1 MNQFAMRRRR
11 HNAGR
16 RGGRGPLGAGFL
28 AAALLLALAP
38 RGAAQPAGTV
48 ETIAGAF
55 AGYQDGNNFV
65 SQLNTPMGMALDQG
79 GNLFVADYGNNAIR
93 RIRLSDEW
101 VFTHALANRPVAVAV
116 NPSGVVY
123 SLNQGNGTV
132 TSFDVFGNPRGT
144 LVSGLAAPVAMTLL
158 ADGNLLIAER
168 AGKIRKF
175 SQAGVEGAGY
185 QVLEGV
191 PQLAG
196 VAGLEDG
203 TVLASDAAAQVVW
216 AFDRVGGVARVHAGT
231 RNVAGYAD
239 GVPGVGRLSGPG
251 QIAAGPSRTLV
262 VADRLNHR
270 VRVVS
275 CDGTLSTL
283 YGVDPS
289 QWESSPIPT
298 EPQLYPG
305 WADGSVEFAESREPS
320 GVAVSPAGRV
330 YGSETYYH
338 IIRLGLGLT
347 LPSCTGGGGG
357 VVPPPVFTPN
367 TGWFPSGATVSI
379 TASNSPSGYGLDA
392 RLFYNFGPE
401 DPGTNSFQAPI
412 VNGVG
417 QLVFTSGVDLG
428 ALRVVAFVGAT
439 SSGVVRGAPTVVHTP
454 VLSPSSGYFPMGVRI
469 SVTSSNT
476 PGAGFPPGTQ
486 IYYTTDGSTPTTNSI
501 PAVMD
506 GAGNVTAL
514 FRSARED
521 LRALR
526 VRVFTGPN
534 AGAVISGQGPAIS
547 QPGVLGEVGVPA
559 GLGEDGI
566 WTGGVGST
574 LVIPVVA
581 NLRDG
586 VAIRSLQFVVDV
598 VAQTGA
604 PRLEGIYQ
612 VSALTIS
619 SNDFVQ
625 VRAAAFDAPTTF
637 KSVNGR
643 TNSLAVA
650 FVGTNTLFN
659 VSPHAVVAMLSL
671 PIRPDAD
678 SAGARA
684 EAGDEYVIRVRN
696 ISATSDGVESRVLL
710 TNMPPRRVV
719 VRSSRYLAGDTSPAY
734 WYNAADGFGTA
745 MFGNGNLDN
754 ADVNAAVYASL
765 GFRVP
770 YDFSDAFNALDVYPE
785 DSLSPPIAG
794 GDGRIR
800 FLDWQTIL
808 RRALGFNL
816 NSFYRERSGSGELI
830 PTRGPGVGEPAT
842 AAERL
847 SAAAGGDGVVWSRPA
862 ALAAGHV
869 DLIQQSRKASVPIY
883 LRADPGVRVSGLQF
897 VATVVGGEGAPVV
910 DGVVFTPASGV
921 RPPSITGNSPPG
933 VGPIPNVVYCVWGL
947 GDFDPALSGETL
959 LGHVEFHISP
969 QAVTGRHYDVA
980 LTHTDGGYDPGG
992 GQGLVG
998 LDFETVRGSA
1008 WVLVPAAPASRIPD
1022 EWRAQ
1027 FFGSATAA
1035 AAAPELDQDGD
1046 GFSNFEEYLAG
1057 TDPLAPTWRARAQG
1071 GKFQMRWGAAR
1082 GSRYVL
1088 ERSAKAAGGGWSP
1101 VGSWV
1106 AEADGLMLH
1115 EEDLAAGEPRFFR
1128 LKIEN

>member
-1 MNQFAMRRRR
+1 MRRRK
-11 HNAGR
+11 HNAEMT
-16 RGGRGPLGAGFL
+16 GGATPPGVGLL
-28 AAALLLALAP
+28 AVALLLALAP
-38 RGAAQPAGTV
+38 RGAAQVAGTV

-55 AGYQDGNNFV
+55 AGYQDGNNLV

-101 VFTHALANRPVAVAV
+101 VFTHALANRPAAVAL
-116 NPSGVVY
+116 NASGVVF
-123 SLNQGNGTV
+123 SLNQGDGTV
-132 TSFDVFGNPRGT
+132 TSFDVFGNPRGA
-144 LVSGLAAPVAMTLL
+144 LISGLAAPVAMTLL
-158 ADGNLLIAER
+158 ADGNLLVAER

-175 SQAGVEGAGY
+175 SQTGVEGAGY
-185 QVLEGV
+185 QVSEGF

-203 TVLASDAAAQVVW
+203 TVLASDASAQVVW
-216 AFDRVGGVARVHAGT
+216 AFEKAGGVARVYAGT
-231 RNVAGYAD
+231 KNVAGVAN
-239 GVPGVGRLSGPG
+239 GVPGVGRLNGPG

-262 VADRLNHR
+262 IADRLNHR
-270 VRVVS
+270 VRVIA

-289 QWESSPIPT
+289 QWESSPVPT

-305 WADGSVEFAESREPS
+305 WADGSAEFAESRDPA
-320 GVAVSPAGRV
+320 GVAVSSEGRV
-330 YGSETYYH
+330 YSSETYYH
-338 IIRLGLGLT
+338 IIRLGVGLA

-357 VVPPPVFTPN
+357 EPGFVPPPVFTPN

-379 TASNSPSGYGLDA
+379 TASNSPAGYGLDA

-401 DPGTNSFQAPI
+401 DPGTNSFPVPV

-417 QLVFTSGVDLG
+417 ELVFSSGVDLG

-469 SVTSSNT
+469 SVTSSNA

-486 IYYTTDGSTPTTNSI
+486 IYYTTDGSTPTTNSL

-506 GAGNVTAL
+506 GAGNGTVL

-521 LRALR
+521 LRSLR

-534 AGAVISGQGPAIS
+534 GGVVISGQGPTIS
-547 QPGVLGEVGVPA
+547 LPGVLGEVGVPA

-586 VAIRSLQFVVDV
+586 VSIRSLQFVVDV
-598 VAQTGA
+598 VAQAGS

-612 VSALTIS
+612 VSTLTIS

-625 VRAAAFDAPTTF
+625 VRAATFEAPTTF

-659 VSPHAVVAMLSL
+659 VSPHATVAMLSL

-684 EAGDEYVIRVRN
+684 DAGDEYVIRVRN
-696 ISATSDGVESRVLL
+696 ISATSDGVEARVLL

-734 WYNAADGFGTA
+734 WHNAADAFETALFGD
-745 MFGNGNLDN
+745 GNLDN
-754 ADVNAAVYASL
+754 ADVNSAVYASL

-770 YDFSDAFNALDVYPE
+770 YDFSDAFNAMDVYPE

-816 NSFYRERSGSGELI
+816 NSFYRERSASGELI
-830 PTRGPGVGEPAT
+830 PTRGPGAGSPAL
-842 AAERL
+842 AAESL
-847 SAAAGGDGVVWSRPA
+847 SAEADGVVWNRPA
-862 ALAAGHV
+862 ALAAGHA
-869 DLIQQSRKASVPIY
+869 DLVQQTRKASVPIY
-883 LRADPGVRVSGLQF
+883 MRADPGVRVSGLQF
-897 VATVVGGEGAPVV
+897 VATVLGVEGAPSA
-910 DGVVFTPASGV
+910 DGVTFAPANGM
-921 RPPSITGNSPPG
+921 RPPSISGNSPPG

-947 GDFDPALSGETL
+947 GDFDPALSGEVL
-959 LGHVEFHISP
+959 LGHVEFHIPP
-969 QAVTGRHYDVA
+969 QTVTGRHYEVA
-980 LTHTDGGYDPGG
+980 LTHTDGGYDPGD

-1008 WVLVPAAPASRIPD
+1008 WVLVPAGPSSRIPD
-1022 EWRAQ
+1022 EWRAE

-1057 TDPLAPTWRARAQG
+1057 THPLAPTWRARAQG

-1082 GSRYVL
+1082 GLRYVL
-1088 ERSAKAAGGGWSP
+1088 ERSAKAAGGAWSP

-1106 AEADGLMLH
+1106 AAADGLMLH